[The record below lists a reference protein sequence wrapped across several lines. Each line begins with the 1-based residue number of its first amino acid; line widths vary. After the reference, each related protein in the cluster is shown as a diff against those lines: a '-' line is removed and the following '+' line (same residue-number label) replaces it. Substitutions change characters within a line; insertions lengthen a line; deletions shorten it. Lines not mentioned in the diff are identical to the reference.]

1 MAEVDKEKQK
11 KFMEIAGKR
20 VNNVIHDI
28 QILTPMARSSN
39 YDYSEKNIDLM
50 FRAMEGALAESKAEF
65 IKKFEEKAKKE
76 NKSFSFEEEEDLEDI
91 ENELDFTKEEE

>member
-65 IKKFEEKAKKE
+65 IKRFEEKAKKE
-76 NKSFSFEEEEDLEDI
+76 NKTFSFEESDNVENEIDFTNEEDE
-91 ENELDFTKEEE
+91 

>member
-28 QILTPMARSSN
+28 QVLTPMARSSN

-50 FRAMEGALAESKAEF
+50 YRAMAGALAESKAEF
-65 IKKFEEKAKKE
+65 IKRFEEKAKKE
-76 NKSFSFEEEEDLEDI
+76 NKTFSFEESDDVENKIDFTNEEDE
-91 ENELDFTKEEE
+91 

>member
-28 QILTPMARSSN
+28 QVLTPMARSSN

-65 IKKFEEKAKKE
+65 IKRFEEKAKKE
-76 NKSFSFEEEEDLEDI
+76 NKTFSFEESDDVENEIDFTNEEDE
-91 ENELDFTKEEE
+91 

>member
-28 QILTPMARSSN
+28 QVLTPMARSSN

-65 IKKFEEKAKKE
+65 IKRFEEKAKKE
-76 NKSFSFEEEEDLEDI
+76 NKTFSFEESDDVENKIDFTNEEDE
-91 ENELDFTKEEE
+91 